1 MTSKKSNSLNRRG
14 FIKASAVSSVAASIS
29 VSPIASFGATA
40 AVATTNYR
48 SPNEQAGIGYIGT
61 GIRYNSLHVSGI
73 EYGPGI
79 ALADADFLQAGRG
92 LQKLMDRHRTKKYPI
107 TIGAYED
114 YRRVLDNKDVD
125 IVVIAT
131 PDHWHTRHVI
141 DSMRAGK
148 DVYCEKPLTLTI
160 AEGALIEKVQ
170 KETGRVIQIG
180 TQQRTEFGGKFA
192 KAAAMVRDGRVG
204 DMKLVTI
211 CIGGAKSCD
220 PLPKVDVP
228 KNLNWDL
235 WLGQAPMTD
244 YRESVEYGHTGGWG
258 AGHKISRTHRYYR
271 WFYEYSGG
279 KLTDWGAHHV
289 DIAMLAL
296 DKLRDDIGNIEI
308 NPIEVKHPMEFEKGM
323 PTKDDQFNCANEFKV
338 ELKFADGLTM
348 HVRHEAP
355 DKGLT
360 NGIMFEGSKGRFV
373 VNRGKL
379 VGKPVD
385 LLKENPLSEDAMNK
399 VYGQPMPKSHM
410 DNFMECV
417 KSRKTP
423 ISDLQSHNCMLNVCH
438 AINIAMRL
446 NRKLT
451 YDPKARQF
459 VGDDLA
465 NTFVSRE
472 QRKGYELS

>member
-1 MTSKKSNSLNRRG
+1 MSSKNNSLNRRG
-14 FIKASAVSSVAASIS
+14 FIKASAASSVAAGIS
-29 VSPIASFGATA
+29 VSPFAAFGATA
-40 AVATTNYR
+40 TATTNYR
-48 SPNEQAGIGYIGT
+48 SPNEQVGLGFIGT
-61 GIRYNSLHVSGI
+61 GIRFYGLVDRAT
-73 EYGPGI
+73 EYGPGV
-79 ALADADFLQAGRG
+79 ALADADMLQAGRG
-92 LQKLMDRHRTKKYPI
+92 LQKLRDRHMNQKYPL
-107 TIGAYED
+107 TIGAFED
-114 YRRVLDNKDVD
+114 YRRVLDNKDVN
-125 IVVIAT
+125 IVVVAS

-160 AEGALIEKVQ
+160 AEGSLIEKVQ

-180 TQQRTEFGGKFA
+180 TQQRTEMDGKFA
-192 KAAAMVRDGRVG
+192 QAAAMVRDGRVG
-204 DMKLVTI
+204 DLDLVTI
-211 CIGGAKSCD
+211 CLGGSRTCD
-220 PLPKVDVP
+220 PLPKVDPP

-235 WLGQAPMTD
+235 WLGQAPMTA
-244 YRESVEYGHTGGWG
+244 YRESKEYGHTSGWG
-258 AGHKISRTHRYYR
+258 AGHKFSRTHRYYR

-289 DIAMLAL
+289 DIAMLAV

-308 NPIEVKHPMEFEKGM
+308 NPIEVAHPMDFEKGM
-323 PTKDDQFNCANEFKV
+323 PTKDDQFNCATKFKV

-348 HVRHEAP
+348 HVRDEAP

-360 NGIMFEGSKGRFV
+360 NGIMFEGKEGRFV
-373 VNRGKL
+373 VNRGKI
-379 VGKPVD
+379 VGKPVEQ
-385 LLKENPLSEDAMNK
+385 LKEKPLPEDSMEK
-399 VYGQPMPKSHM
+399 LYGQPMPKNHM

-438 AINIAMRL
+438 AINIALRL

-451 YDPKARQF
+451 YDPKARKF

-465 NTFVSRE
+465 NSFVARE